1 MALRRERSTLGGF
14 GIGRAAGARRG
25 QSACM
30 PDYRA
35 TRRRW
40 ESTALTVRDIVSIPD
55 AELDD
60 WLWTRLCRVVGAG
73 SAASIG
79 ALPQPQQAYF
89 ATRLFE
95 WEVMNGGFHQY
106 FFNNPEPELLDLVL
120 DGYRLLGLEDQATV
134 VREVVAPLAER
145 EAGWRDSLRG
155 GTIETFMVS
164 YVDSALPEFDDRV
177 EAHDAERIRFV
188 RSQPDAFAI

>member
-1 MALRRERSTLGGF
+1 MALRRERSTLGAF
-14 GIGRAAGARRG
+14 GIGRAAGARSNG

-30 PDYRA
+30 PDHRA
-35 TRRRW
+35 TTRRR
-40 ESTALTVRDIVSIPD
+40 ESIALTVQDIASLPD

-95 WEVMNGGFHQY
+95 WEVMNGGLHQY

-120 DGYRLLGLEDQATV
+120 DGYRLLGLEIPSDC
-134 VREVVAPLAER
+134 
-145 EAGWRDSLRG
+145 GSG
-155 GTIETFMVS
+155 GGR
-164 YVDSALPEFDDRV
+164 SASG
-177 EAHDAERIRFV
+177 A
-188 RSQPDAFAI
+188 

>member
-1 MALRRERSTLGGF
+1 
-14 GIGRAAGARRG
+14 
-25 QSACM
+25 M
-30 PDYRA
+30 PDHRE
-35 TRRRW
+35 TTRRW
-40 ESTALTVRDIVSIPD
+40 ESTALTVQDIASLPD

-60 WLWTRLCRVVGAG
+60 WLWTRLCRVVGA
-73 SAASIG
+73 SPAASIG

-95 WEVMNGGFHQY
+95 WEVMNGGLHQY

-120 DGYRLLGLEDQATV
+120 DGYRLLGLDDQASVIRDV
-134 VREVVAPLAER
+134 VSPLAER
-145 EAGWRDSLRG
+145 EAGWRDSLRD

-164 YVDSALPEFDDRV
+164 YVESALPAFDDRI